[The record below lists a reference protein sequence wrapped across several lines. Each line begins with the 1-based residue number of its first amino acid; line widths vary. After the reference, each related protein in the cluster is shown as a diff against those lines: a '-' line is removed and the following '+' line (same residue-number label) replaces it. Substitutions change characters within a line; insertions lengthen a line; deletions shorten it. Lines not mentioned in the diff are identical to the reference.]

1 MAVILKVVSEMATT
15 NFPTDWSLNL
25 KDVGNHSFSYI
36 TSRTVL
42 ALLDDDD

>member
-1 MAVILKVVSEMATT
+1 MGATLKVVSEMATAI
-15 NFPTDWSLNL
+15 FPTVRRSVFSH
-25 KDVGNHSFSYI
+25 VGNQSFSYI